1 MHHHH
6 QHSARYSRIYPRRPD
21 AVPRDRI
28 PLLEVPEVPEV
39 PASGPTLVPRA
50 PVPVPVPSSG
60 SSESSTSGEKP
71 TSTTTT
77 TTLPVVLG
85 AVVPIVCAIVI
96 LVYLHRR
103 NVRRLRNEDAND
115 KHKSLDFGM
124 DIVDPPYKG
133 MPMQEAEK
141 GARVNHTKGLS
152 LDVGHPY
159 LMPPGLH
166 GSQDSFNIG
175 GEDDRY
181 RHAVSILAPDSASTR
196 SHPRGP
202 PSMLS
207 NAAPSTNGRDN
218 AQKSMLND
226 PSQAGLHFDFP
237 PSKSPSPGPFDDHKR
252 HSAASSS
259 DGTAADIRKSNSHLA
274 SAIHRN
280 SLPSDPFK
288 HPDEAEISDDDS
300 LHHHDVPVQEP
311 APVHLEQSPA
321 VPTPRISLPVSDAG
335 SDYSNHRKTAASIP
349 AVNISGAE
357 DTQEPSHDASP
368 LNPPPIPEE
377 PQSKNSGLDPRRDT
391 RRMTF
396 GLRPLPPEDPTDNP
410 EQRAN
415 RIRSFYKEYFEDSK
429 TGRETTYYEDFG
441 PEFYGYPDDMA
452 HDPSYDD
459 YYGPPPAPFAEP
471 VTRRAMTPPPR
482 APPPFQPGGRHMP
495 SGSVSGFSGFSS
507 GFGDPGPR
515 AMSSASNRM
524 PMPGPPRAPRRPAP
538 PPAPLNILPT
548 PHMLKDDAIMGA
560 IDFAPG
566 NTFKD
571 QREGRAETPLGG
583 RRPFSPMTRAATPLA
598 SAFDE
603 LSVMPSP
610 HALRKSGAYSNLD
623 FAPPPRFKTAE
634 TASDAGSIRSN
645 GTGLSN
651 AQLHN
656 IRTGAYRVSRLPT
669 STVGTKDDMFSE
681 LRPKWEMRT

>member
-1 MHHHH
+1 M
-6 QHSARYSRIYPRRPD
+6 
-21 AVPRDRI
+21 
-28 PLLEVPEVPEV
+28 
-39 PASGPTLVPRA
+39 
-50 PVPVPVPSSG
+50 
-60 SSESSTSGEKP
+60 
-71 TSTTTT
+71 
-77 TTLPVVLG
+77 
-85 AVVPIVCAIVI
+85 
-96 LVYLHRR
+96 
-103 NVRRLRNEDAND
+103 RRLRNEDAND
-115 KHKSLDFGM
+115 KHKSLDFGL
-124 DIVDPPYKG
+124 DIVDPQYKG

-159 LMPPGLH
+159 LMPPGFH
-166 GSQDSFNIG
+166 GSQDSFNI

-196 SHPRGP
+196 SHPRAP
-202 PSMLS
+202 TSMLS
-207 NAAPSTNGRDN
+207 NAAPPANGRDN
-218 AQKSMLND
+218 GQKSMLND

-237 PSKSPSPGPFDDHKR
+237 SSKSLSPGPFDDHER

-259 DGTAADIRKSNSHLA
+259 DNTAADKNNSHLA
-274 SAIHRN
+274 SAIHRD

-300 LHHHDVPVQEP
+300 LQHQDAPVEEP
-311 APVHLEQSPA
+311 APVHLEQSHA
-321 VPTPRISLPVSDAG
+321 GPTPRISLPVSDAG
-335 SDYSNHRKTAASIP
+335 SDYSSHRKTAASIP

-357 DTQEPSHDASP
+357 DTQESSHDANP
-368 LNPPPIPEE
+368 FNPPPIPEE
-377 PQSKNSGLDPRRDT
+377 PQSKNSALDPRRDT

-396 GLRPLPPEDPTDNP
+396 GLRPLPPEDPADNP

-452 HDPSYDD
+452 RDTSYDD

-482 APPPFQPGGRHMP
+482 APPPFQHGGRHIP

-548 PHMLKDDAIMGA
+548 PHMLNDDSIMGA

-566 NTFKD
+566 NSFKD
-571 QREGRAETPLGG
+571 QKEGRAETPLGG

-603 LSVMPSP
+603 LQVMPSP
-610 HALRKSGAYSNLD
+610 
-623 FAPPPRFKTAE
+623 
-634 TASDAGSIRSN
+634 
-645 GTGLSN
+645 
-651 AQLHN
+651 
-656 IRTGAYRVSRLPT
+656 
-669 STVGTKDDMFSE
+669 
-681 LRPKWEMRT
+681 